1 MRVVYLLS
9 ASGNPLYG
17 GQYELNSRYQT
28 YGQHSFIYDL
38 VRAAARRG
46 ILVDLLID
54 GRDTFPLTVPLAS
67 SCDVHDF
74 ATAPSL
80 ALADADFALV
90 DEIPEHLLNVLPDHV
105 RAFCI
110 VHNAAADYSGAMKRR
125 CTKFLCMT
133 ETAFRYQSRSI
144 PIEQLVLIRQG
155 VDLERFL
162 PKPRS
167 SGPSPDPRVLVYSR
181 MDQEKET
188 TKRSVIEQLVQTGVE
203 VTVLGAGEAFWRI
216 SDEFGDQ
223 VTLINHIPCHSIHR
237 FLTDFD
243 VIVSSGRGAMEALA
257 SGIPTLCAGFE
268 YAGLITPENI
278 QTLLETNLTG
288 YGFGI
293 PVSAIAEDVAR
304 AMLVSPTVCRRLA
317 EEHLAVDRYLDQLL
331 ALFSNTACQ
340 TSRRVEDQRAR

>member
-9 ASGNPLYG
+9 SSGNPLYG
-17 GQYELNSRYQT
+17 GQYALTSRYQT

-90 DEIPEHLLNVLPDHV
+90 DEIPAPLLNVLPQHV

-110 VHNAAADYSGAMKRR
+110 VHNAAADYPDAMKQR
-125 CTKFLCMT
+125 CTTFLCMT
-133 ETAFRYQSRSI
+133 ETAFRYQSRTI
-144 PIEQLVLIRQG
+144 PIEQLVLLRQG
-155 VDLERFL
+155 VDLERFM

-188 TKRSVIEQLVQTGVE
+188 TKLSVIEQLVETGFE

-257 SGIPTLCAGFE
+257 SGIPTLCAGFD
-268 YAGLITPENI
+268 YAGLITSDNI

-293 PVSAIAEDVAR
+293 PVAAITDDVAR
-304 AMLVSPTVCRRLA
+304 AMLVSATVCRRLA
-317 EEHLAVDRYLDQLL
+317 EEHLAVDRYLDQVLD
-331 ALFSNTACQ
+331 LFGNSECK
-340 TSRRVEDQRAR
+340 TSWQAEDHRAR